1 MVLNS
6 RSQILYQIRKY
17 DNQFNTLLSHD
28 VDVDQ
33 PDDDEAPLLSSA
45 YNNYNSVSV
54 QNDWPV
60 WQMCLGVWCVC
71 VWCACVC
78 V

>member
-6 RSQILYQIRKY
+6 CSQILYQIRKY

-54 QNDWPV
+54 QND
-60 WQMCLGVWCVC
+60 
-71 VWCACVC
+71 
-78 V
+78 